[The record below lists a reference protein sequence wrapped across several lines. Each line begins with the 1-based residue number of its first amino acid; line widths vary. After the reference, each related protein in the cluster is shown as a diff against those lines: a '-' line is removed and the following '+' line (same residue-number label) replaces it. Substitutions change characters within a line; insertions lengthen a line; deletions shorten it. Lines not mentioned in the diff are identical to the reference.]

1 LSEFVKTRVAG
12 LMALETPLGPSP
24 VVLLEDDKERILL
37 IVIGRAEASSIA
49 VALEGRESEVPLSHD
64 VFLDAMKKFGITL
77 REARIYGIEGQR
89 FLAKLILE
97 SSAGTREIEARPS
110 DSIALA
116 LRAEVP
122 ITVSEDVM
130 EQASFSK
137 SELLGEEGAEEA
149 E

>member
-1 LSEFVKTRVAG
+1 MSEFVETKVAG
-12 LMALETPLGPSP
+12 LMAVETPMGPSP
-24 VVLLEDDKERILL
+24 VVLLEDSRERILL

-49 VALEGRESEVPLSHD
+49 IALEGGEQEIPLSHD
-64 VFLDAMKKFGITL
+64 LFVDAMKKFGITL

-97 SSAGTREIEARPS
+97 SSSGTREVEARPS
-110 DSIALA
+110 DSIAIA
-116 LRAEVP
+116 LRAKAP

-130 EQASFSK
+130 DQAAFSK
-137 SELLGEEGAEEA
+137 SELLREAGAEET